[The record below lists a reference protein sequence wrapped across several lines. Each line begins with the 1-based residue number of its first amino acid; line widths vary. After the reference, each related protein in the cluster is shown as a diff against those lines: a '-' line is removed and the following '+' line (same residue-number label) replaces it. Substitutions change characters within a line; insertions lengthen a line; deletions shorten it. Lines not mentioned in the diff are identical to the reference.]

1 VKSGSIS
8 DQQLTHA
15 TNESQQT
22 FLLRKT
28 PDSFSQMVEDPSLL
42 AARGSQK
49 IKQRN
54 KKSIYKVDNIL
65 G

>member
-1 VKSGSIS
+1 
-8 DQQLTHA
+8 
-15 TNESQQT
+15 
-22 FLLRKT
+22 
-28 PDSFSQMVEDPSLL
+28 MVEDPSLL